1 MKTCYLLFLVI
12 ISSFAGCS
20 DNILSTENQFDS
32 SINGT
37 SIRANKNQQF
47 ILELELNADAG
58 YRWDYSIS
66 DASVV
71 RIDSTNYRPKSGD
84 WNQVGGVTIET
95 FYFCGIKKGN
105 CIVNLFEH
113 RTWESNIAPIN
124 SVHFN
129 VIVN

>member
-1 MKTCYLLFLVI
+1 MKTCYLLLLVV
-12 ISSFAGCS
+12 ISFSAGCS

-37 SIRANKNQQF
+37 SIRVNKNQQF

-84 WNQVGGVTIET
+84 WNQVGDVTIET

-113 RTWESNIAPIN
+113 RAWESNIAPITT
-124 SVHFN
+124 VHFN
-129 VIVN
+129 VIVY